1 MLENYYHLDD
11 TFRPGHSHRQHFDY
25 LGHANLANQ
34 LTFLFDTSLD
44 LHHGIEY
51 AINLIRN
58 SAKDTNRLPVLCLD
72 FNPYTVESILEKLN
86 QHLDPRTFF
95 VFHSDIRAEI
105 SNAIN
110 VAPWPSWLC
119 NQHHETNYQID
130 QPKIH
135 RISFLSGVAR
145 YHRIKLMHSVRPWIQ
160 DNDVVVIN
168 RFVPQMLGTENN
180 SLLLDLP
187 YSNRPEFLDN
197 EQTVD
202 HANQQSHNN
211 HPAYAAKVNITGE
224 TVSGDQVLFSEKTW
238 KSYRSGCLTV
248 NFGITDAPSVLEK
261 FGIEVWHEY
270 DQSLDWKQKID
281 KITELF
287 QRDDIDDIYNKLTPM
302 VKHNQ
307 NLVSSLNF
315 AKMLATPAIEKISN
329 LLESR

>member
-1 MLENYYHLDD
+1 MLENYYQLDY
-11 TFRPGHSHRQHFDY
+11 GYHHSHRQQFDY
-25 LGHANLANQ
+25 LDLGNLAKQ

-44 LHHGIEY
+44 LHNGIGH
-51 AINLIRN
+51 AVNVIRN
-58 SAKDTNRLPVLCLD
+58 AARDTGRLPVICLD
-72 FNPYTVESILEKLN
+72 LNPYQVELILEKLN
-86 QHLDPRTFF
+86 QQLDPRTFF
-95 VFHSDIRAEI
+95 VFHSDIRAEV

-119 NQHHETNYQID
+119 NQHHETNYQIG
-130 QPKIH
+130 QSKIH

-145 YHRIKLMHSVRPWIQ
+145 YHRIKLMHAVRPWIW

-168 RFVPQMLGTENN
+168 QFSPQMLDTEYHN
-180 SLLLDLP
+180 LLLDLP
-187 YSNRPEFLDN
+187 YSNKLEFIDN
-197 EQTVD
+197 KQTVNS
-202 HANQQSHNN
+202 ANQPSYNN

-248 NFGITDAPSVLEK
+248 NFGITHAPAVLEK

-270 DQSLDWKQKID
+270 DQSVAWQQKID

-287 QRDDIDDIYNKLTPM
+287 QRDDIDSIYDKLTPM
-302 VKHNQ
+302 IKHNQ
-307 NLVSSLNF
+307 NLVSSLDF

-329 LLESR
+329 LLESK